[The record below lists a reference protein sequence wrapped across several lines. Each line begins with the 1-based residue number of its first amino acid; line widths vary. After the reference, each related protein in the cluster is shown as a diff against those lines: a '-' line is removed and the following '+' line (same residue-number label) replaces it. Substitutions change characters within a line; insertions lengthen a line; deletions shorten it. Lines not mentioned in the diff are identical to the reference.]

1 MEALGDIKVFNSIH
15 IDLEKEVFEIN
26 GESVGLI
33 TELKLEWDSENG
45 WALIVSRDETYLAP
59 IHKIKE

>member
-1 MEALGDIKVFNSIH
+1 MSDIKVFNSIH
-15 IDLEKEVFEIN
+15 IDLEKEIFEIN
-26 GESVGLI
+26 GEPGGLI

-45 WALIVSRDETYLAP
+45 WALIVSKDETYLAP

>member
-1 MEALGDIKVFNSIH
+1 MSDIKVFNSIH
-15 IDLEKEVFEIN
+15 IDLEKEIFEIN
-26 GESVGLI
+26 GESAGLI